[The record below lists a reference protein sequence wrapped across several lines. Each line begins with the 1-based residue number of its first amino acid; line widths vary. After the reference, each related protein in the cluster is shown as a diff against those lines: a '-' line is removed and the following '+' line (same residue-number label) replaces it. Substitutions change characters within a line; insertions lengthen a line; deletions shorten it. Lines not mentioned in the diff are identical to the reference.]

1 MKIKNMFFNDTFN
14 GVGLLLKA
22 GEFGLRLLLS
32 QLLLSFECKKN
43 FPPVKN
49 VKVLPRRL
57 LPSEKSSDNPHIF

>member
-1 MKIKNMFFNDTFN
+1 MTYLT
-14 GVGLLLKA
+14 VGISLKA